1 MKKSIRLRAR
11 AFAPAL
17 SVLSLA
23 VIQVHAENISPDAIV
38 VTATRFETA
47 KDEKPIATQIIQG
60 DEIRDASAT
69 SLSEVLNKLGGV
81 HTRINLSGGP
91 DAPLDLRGFGMTGD
105 QNTLVLLNGQRIS
118 ENEGVSAR
126 ISTIPL
132 NSIDRIEIL
141 RGAGAVLY
149 GGGATG
155 GTINIITKSPAIN
168 GQTGSVY
175 SAIGSNNM
183 RDLRASIQAGDGN
196 LGIALNAQRFASN
209 NFRANNRSAQDS
221 VNGEIRLGRGEEFV
235 SFNFSAD
242 TQNARLPGARTEA
255 QMLTDLRG
263 TSTPNDYANTKSHS
277 EFVRAEKRL
286 MDITLAIDAGQR
298 HKNSVSDVGGSGLYN
313 THVDVTSVSPRLLWR
328 NTLAGKDSL
337 ITAGFDVHDWNY
349 KTDLYSRD
357 ENGQQKN
364 QAVYFR
370 DEINFS
376 PKTRLNLGV
385 RRERVTQIQT
395 ESTTPLPDIS
405 GLQNLTAQEIALS
418 QVLTQTT
425 SIYGRIG
432 KSFRIANIDENRCW
446 AGPCELL
453 KAQTS
458 DEKEVGAEWKV
469 RGSSLRASLFDIQLE
484 NEIHFNRLVGGFG
497 SNVNLSPTLRRGVE
511 IEGKQRVSG
520 ALDISARYMRTE
532 AKFKEGIYGG
542 VNVAG
547 HDVPMVPKDRVGV
560 NVGWKFNEKTKLNYN
575 LSYVGKQRFDND
587 QANQAKLMSSYSV
600 SDLKISHEIG
610 SWRLSAGV
618 NNLFNKNYFSYA
630 ITNSTYS
637 SFNAYPDAGRNGYF
651 SAEYRF

>member
-1 MKKSIRLRAR
+1 MKKSMRAR

-17 SVLSLA
+17 SVLFFA
-23 VIQVHAENISPDAIV
+23 VSQSYAENISPDVIV
-38 VTATRFETA
+38 VTATRFESA

-60 DEIRDASAT
+60 DEIREASAT

-168 GQTGSVY
+168 GTTGSVY
-175 SAIGSNNM
+175 SAVGSNNT

-196 LGIALNAQRFASN
+196 LGIALNAQRFASD
-209 NFRANNRSAQDS
+209 NFRANNRSEQDS
-221 VNGEIRLGRGEEFV
+221 VSGEVRLGGGEEFV

-242 TQNARLPGARTEA
+242 NQNARLPGARTEA
-255 QMLTDLRG
+255 QMLADLRG

-277 EFVRAEKRL
+277 EFIRAEKRL
-286 MDITLAIDAGQR
+286 TDVTLAIDAGQR
-298 HKNSVSDVGGSGLYN
+298 HKDSVSDVGGSGLYN
-313 THVDVTSVSPRLLWR
+313 THVDVASISPRLLWR
-328 NTLAGKDSL
+328 NTLTGHQSL
-337 ITAGFDVHDWNY
+337 ITAGFDVHSWNY

-364 QAVYFR
+364 SAVYFR

-376 PKTRLNLGV
+376 PKTRLSLGV

-395 ESTTPLPDIS
+395 ESTTPLPDTS
-405 GLQNLTAQEIALS
+405 GVQNLTAQEIALR
-418 QVLTQTT
+418 QVLSQAT
-425 SIYGRIG
+425 SIYGRMG

-453 KAQTS
+453 KAQAS
-458 DEKEVGAEWKV
+458 DEKEIGAEWKGV
-469 RGSSLRASLFDIQLE
+469 NSSLRASLFDIQLE

-511 IEGKQRVSG
+511 IEGKQRVFTS
-520 ALDISARYMRTE
+520 LDISARYMRTE
-532 AKFKEGIYGG
+532 ARFKEGIYGG

-547 HDVPMVPKDRVGV
+547 HDVPLVPKDRVGL
-560 NVGWKFNEKTKLNYN
+560 NVGWKINEKTRLNYN
-575 LSYVGKQRFDND
+575 LSYVSKQRFDND
-587 QANQAKLMSSYSV
+587 QANQANLMKSYSV
-600 SDLKISHEIG
+600 SDLKVSHKFG
-610 SWRLSAGV
+610 SWRLAVGV

-630 ITNSTYS
+630 ITNSTYT
-637 SFNAYPDAGRNGYF
+637 SFNAYPDAGRNGYA

>member
-1 MKKSIRLRAR
+1 MKKSIRAR

-23 VIQVHAENISPDAIV
+23 AFHATAENFSSDDIV
-38 VTATRFETA
+38 VTATRFQSA
-47 KDEKPIATQIIQG
+47 KDEKPIASQIIQG

-69 SLSEVLNKLGGV
+69 SLAEVLNKLGGV

-155 GTINIITKSPAIN
+155 GTINIITKSPAII
-168 GQTGSVY
+168 GKTGLVSL
-175 SAIGSNNM
+175 AAGSNNTS
-183 RDLRASIQAGDGN
+183 DLRASIQAGDGN
-196 LGIALNAQRFASN
+196 LGIALNAQRFASD
-209 NFRANNRSAQDS
+209 NFRVNNRAEQDS
-221 VNGEIRLGRGEEFV
+221 VSGEVRFGGGEEFV
-235 SFNFSAD
+235 SFNFSTD

-255 QMLTDLRG
+255 QVISDLRG

-277 EFVRAEKRL
+277 EFIRAEKRL
-286 MDITLAIDAGQR
+286 NDVTFAIDAGQR
-298 HKNSVSDVGGSGLYN
+298 HKKSTSDVGGSGLYN
-313 THVDVTSVSPRLLWR
+313 TNVEVTSVSPRFLWR
-328 NTLAGKDSL
+328 NTLAGNESVL
-337 ITAGFDVHDWNY
+337 TAGLDVNDWNY

-364 QAVYFR
+364 RAVYLR

-395 ESTTPLPDIS
+395 ESTTPLPDTS
-405 GLQNLTAQEIALS
+405 HVQNLTAQEAALRHA
-418 QVLTQTT
+418 LTQAT
-425 SIYGRIG
+425 SIYGRMG
-432 KSFRIANIDENRCW
+432 KSFRLANIDENRCW
-446 AGPCELL
+446 AAPCELL
-453 KAQTS
+453 KAQIS
-458 DEKEVGAEWKV
+458 DEKEIGTEWK
-469 RGSSLRASLFDIQLE
+469 GATSSLRASWFDIQLE

-497 SNVNLSPTLRRGVE
+497 ANVNLSPTSRKG
-511 IEGKQRVSG
+511 IELEAKQKVSS
-520 ALDISARYMRTE
+520 ALDITARYTRTE
-532 AKFKEGIYGG
+532 AKFREGIYGG

-547 HDVPMVPKDRVGV
+547 HDVPLVPKDRLGL
-560 NVGWKFNEKTKLNYN
+560 NVGWKIDPKTKLNYN
-575 LSYVGKQRFDND
+575 LSFVGQQRFDND
-587 QANQAKLMSSYSV
+587 QANQFKLMPSYSISDVKV
-600 SDLKISHEIG
+600 SHDLG
-610 SWRLSAGV
+610 SWRLAIGV

-630 ITNSTYS
+630 ITNSTYT
-637 SFNAYPDAGRNGYF
+637 SFNAYPDVGRNGYV